1 MKNPVLTLVLLL
13 TLILP
18 LSCERYL
25 VAPDPDNTP
34 TANFEFLW
42 EELDHKYSY
51 FGYKS
56 IDWDSVYAVF
66 RPQIHDDMDEREL
79 FGILAEMLNTLQD
92 GHVNLLSSFD
102 RSRNWDWYLDYPAN
116 FNENIVYRNYLGDD
130 YSMSGPLHHQTIDSV
145 LYVYYAS
152 FGNQI
157 SQANLDALMEA
168 AEGMKGVIVDI
179 RSNGGGSSSNA
190 YALASCFTEDTL
202 LFGYSRIKNGAGH
215 EDFSPWRSLQLNPRS
230 GTRFEG
236 DVVLLC
242 NRNSYSAS
250 NLFALIMDAIEHVM
264 LMGDRTGGGGGT
276 PAYGELPNGWQ
287 YRFSSTQT
295 LDPEGKHVEHGID
308 VDIPVNLDPA
318 DEAAGIDSIIE
329 AALDLLRNRM
339 S

>member
-13 TLILP
+13 TLIFP
-18 LSCERYL
+18 LSCERY
-25 VAPDPDNTP
+25 VMAPDPENTP
-34 TANFEFLW
+34 LANYEFLW
-42 EELDHKYSY
+42 QELDHKYS
-51 FGYKS
+51 FFEYKS

-66 RPQIHDDMDEREL
+66 RPQIYDDMDEREL
-79 FGILAEMLNTLQD
+79 FGVLADMLNTLQD

-102 RSRNWDWYLDYPAN
+102 RSRNWDWYLDYPEN
-116 FNENIVYRNYLGDD
+116 FNGNIVYRNYLGKN
-130 YSMSGPLHHQTIDSV
+130 YKISGPLHHQIIDSV

-157 SQANLDALMEA
+157 SQDNLDALMKA

-179 RSNGGGSSSNA
+179 RNNGGGSSANA

-202 LFGYSRIKNGAGH
+202 HFGYERIKNGPGH
-215 EDFSPWRSLQLNPRS
+215 DDFSPWRSLQLTPRS
-230 GTRFEG
+230 GKRFAG
-236 DVVLLC
+236 NVVLLC

-250 NLFALIMDAIEHVM
+250 NLFALMMDAIEQVR

-295 LDPEGKHVEHGID
+295 LDPESKHVEHGIA

-329 AALDLLRNRM
+329 AALDLLK
-339 S
+339 